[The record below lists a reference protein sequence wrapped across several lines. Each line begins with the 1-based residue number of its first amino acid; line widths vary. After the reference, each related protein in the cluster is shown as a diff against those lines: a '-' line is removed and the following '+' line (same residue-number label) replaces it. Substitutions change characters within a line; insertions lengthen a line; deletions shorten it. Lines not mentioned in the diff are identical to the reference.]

1 MKSDLPKLL
10 LDIKEGVIDLGWG
23 HPSARLHPLEKI
35 KQSAFSMLGY
45 DHAESL
51 QYGASQGYG
60 PFLETLAKFL
70 SHQKGYSNNEVFSN
84 QLFITSGASQAI
96 DFICTLFTVAGDTV
110 FVENPTYF
118 VVEGMLKSHK
128 LNIMGVNCNENGL
141 DLDDLEHKLK
151 AGSKP
156 KFLYTIPTF
165 HNPTGITIPSQ
176 NRERLVSLA
185 NKYNFHIV
193 ADEVYQFIYFNEPP
207 PTSILDYDTQEKVI
221 SLGSFSKILA
231 PGLRLGWIYSNP
243 NLIKM
248 FTDSPLAFSGG
259 GLNHFSSTIVNELI
273 EMNLL
278 EAHILELQNEYLLRA
293 NIMDKALKQYF
304 VEPIEY
310 TFPQGGYYF
319 WIKLINKLDTS
330 KFLEIAE
337 KFGVSYRPG
346 NFFTHTTDFDNYIR
360 LTYTLYEPN
369 EIEEGIKRLSKVF

>member
-35 KQSAFSMLGY
+35 KQSTLRMFGY

-60 PFLETLAKFL
+60 PFLETLARFL
-70 SHQKGYSNNEVFSN
+70 SEQKGYSNNKVLFN

-151 AGSKP
+151 AGLKP

-165 HNPTGITIPSQ
+165 HNPTGTTMPSQ

-185 NKYNFHIV
+185 NKYNFYIV

-278 EAHILELQNEYLLRA
+278 ESHILELQNEYLLRA
-293 NIMDKALKQYF
+293 NVMDKALKQYF

-319 WIKLINKLDTS
+319 WIKFINKLDTS